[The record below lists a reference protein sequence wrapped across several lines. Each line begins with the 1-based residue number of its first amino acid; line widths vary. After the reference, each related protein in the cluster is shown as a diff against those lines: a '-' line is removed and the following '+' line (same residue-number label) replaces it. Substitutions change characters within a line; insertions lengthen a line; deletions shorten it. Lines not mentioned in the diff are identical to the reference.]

1 LQQENEAADRRKR
14 NIELEHRAISLAAAQ
29 AQHSENVTHFD
40 ADFNEGEQYLN
51 RRLEEIDAEADALQR
66 ERDQVRVLKDEYER
80 KKLRIESEAEVIWR
94 VIGEAAERTKA
105 WEGEVRDQV
114 ALEKRV
120 AKVRSRIRPGSSPS
134 WAAEQDD
141 DLSDVPF

>member
-1 LQQENEAADRRKR
+1 M
-14 NIELEHRAISLAAAQ
+14 
-29 AQHSENVTHFD
+29 
-40 ADFNEGEQYLN
+40 
-51 RRLEEIDAEADALQR
+51 
-66 ERDQVRVLKDEYER
+66 RVLKDEYER

-114 ALEKRV
+114 ALEARV
-120 AKVRSRIRPGSSPS
+120 ARVRGMVRPGGGRGGVGDG
-134 WAAEQDD
+134 ED